1 MNKNGNTLK
10 NTMGQARMTSTHTLH
25 KNLQKEKRFL
35 SLEKKTAI
43 DIIIV
48 DHIEH
53 INISKLC
60 FY

>member
-1 MNKNGNTLK
+1 
-10 NTMGQARMTSTHTLH
+10 MGQARMTSTHTLH
-25 KNLQKEKRFL
+25 KNLQKKKVL
-35 SLEKKTAI
+35 KLGKKTAI